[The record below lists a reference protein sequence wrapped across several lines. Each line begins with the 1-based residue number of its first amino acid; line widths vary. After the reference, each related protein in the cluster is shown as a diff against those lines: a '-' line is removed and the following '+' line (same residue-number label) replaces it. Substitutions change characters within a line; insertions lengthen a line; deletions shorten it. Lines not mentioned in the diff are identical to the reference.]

1 MRTTTFYF
9 LISLF
14 ASQAIISCVTED
26 KITNLPTIALNPHP
40 KNNSFEFEEIF
51 VSVEAIPL
59 ETHPD
64 CILGGVS
71 KLVENSKSLFV
82 LDEKQNII
90 ARFDMQGKFL
100 NTIGLP
106 GYGPG
111 EFLKVKDFVIDKVNQ
126 LVSVYDVRGRKII
139 IYDFQGK
146 FIREF
151 KIEFFLHSIA
161 IDENSDY
168 YGFTGNIANKIDAKD
183 NLHKKLKFI
192 KFDKY
197 GKVLKY
203 ITGHD
208 HSVLHI
214 SFFEHISQQSDG
226 TISFAEPLQY
236 YLFRLNNDIITP
248 YYLIDF
254 KNYATPY
261 NTKELL
267 NKEETPSTEHQ
278 RTIFNE
284 ANKNYILGLI
294 KFHENDEWIVIQ
306 YSINYKFQFAFFH
319 KTSGE
324 IFESSSLPV
333 STETKSTFFTPLYID
348 DHFIYSAS
356 SAFYLHERYNEDRN
370 NKDVSNS
377 RIKDWETF
385 LININVED
393 NPVIFKYRMK

>member
-1 MRTTTFYF
+1 
-9 LISLF
+9 
-14 ASQAIISCVTED
+14 
-26 KITNLPTIALNPHP
+26 
-40 KNNSFEFEEIF
+40 
-51 VSVEAIPL
+51 
-59 ETHPD
+59 
-64 CILGGVS
+64 
-71 KLVENSKSLFV
+71 
-82 LDEKQNII
+82 
-90 ARFDMQGKFL
+90 MQGKFL

-385 LININVED
+385 LINVNVED